1 MKIHNPAT
9 VHEPSAYS
17 HAIELPPGARV
28 VYISGQVGAAPDGS
42 FAADFSAQAE
52 QALKNLGAVLAS
64 AGMGVTDLVKVNSY
78 LVRRQDLDAYRAIRS
93 RFYGG
98 HRPASTLLLISGLAR
113 EGGLIEIEA
122 VAAKAQ
128 G

>member
-17 HAIELPPGARV
+17 HAIELPPGARLL
-28 VYISGQVGAAPDGS
+28 YISGQVGAAPDGS
-42 FAADFSAQAE
+42 FAADFPGQAE
-52 QALKNLGAVLAS
+52 QAFKNLAAVLAA
-64 AGMGVTDLVKVNSY
+64 AGMGITDLVKVNSY
-78 LVRRQDLDAYRAIRS
+78 LVRRQDLEAYRAIRS

-122 VAAKAQ
+122 VAAKA
-128 G
+128 

>member
-1 MKIHNPAT
+1 MVKIYNPAA

-28 VYISGQVGAAPDGS
+28 LYISGQVGADAAGNLLPD
-42 FAADFSAQAE
+42 FARQAE
-52 QALKNLGAVLAS
+52 QALQNLGAVLEA
-64 AGMGVTDLVKVNSY
+64 AGMTKDNLIKVNSY
-78 LVRRQDLDAYRAIRS
+78 LVRRQDLDTWRAIRS

-98 HRPASTLLLISGLAR
+98 LKPASTLLLISGLAR

-122 VAAKAQ
+122 VAAKV
-128 G
+128 

>member
-1 MKIHNPAT
+1 MKTYNPQEI
-9 VHEPSAYS
+9 HEPSAYS

-28 VYISGQVGAAPDGS
+28 LFISGQVGAAPDGT
-42 FAADFSAQAE
+42 FPADFAGQAE
-52 QALKNLGAVLAS
+52 QAFKNLAAVLAA
-64 AGMGVTDLVKVNSY
+64 AGMTKEDLVKVNSY

-98 HRPASTLLLISGLAR
+98 VRPASTLLLISGLAR

-122 VAAKAQ
+122 VAAKA
-128 G
+128 

>member
-1 MKIHNPAT
+1 MVKIYNPAT

-28 VYISGQVGAAPDGS
+28 IYISGQVGVDAAGNLP
-42 FAADFSAQAE
+42 ADFAGQAE
-52 QALKNLGAVLAS
+52 QALKNLGAVLEA
-64 AGMGVTDLVKVNSY
+64 AGMAKENLIKVNSY

-98 HRPASTLLLISGLAR
+98 LKPASTLLLISGLAR

-122 VAAKAQ
+122 VAAKV
-128 G
+128 

>member
-1 MKIHNPAT
+1 MKIYNPKS

-28 VYISGQVGAAPDGS
+28 VYISGQVGAAPDGTMP
-42 FAADFSAQAE
+42 ADFAGQAE
-52 QALKNLGAVLAS
+52 QALKNLGAVLEA
-64 AGMGVTDLVKVNSY
+64 AGMTQEDLVKVNSY
-78 LVRRQDLDAYRAIRS
+78 LVRRQDLDAYRAIRG

-98 HRPASTLLLISGLAR
+98 VRPASTLLLISGLAR

-122 VAAKAQ
+122 VAAKA
-128 G
+128 

>member
-1 MKIHNPAT
+1 MVKIYNPAA

-28 VYISGQVGAAPDGS
+28 LHISGQVGADAAGNLLPD
-42 FAADFSAQAE
+42 FAGQAE
-52 QALKNLGAVLAS
+52 QALKNLGAVLES
-64 AGMGVTDLVKVNSY
+64 AGMTKDNLIKVNSY
-78 LVRRQDLDAYRAIRS
+78 LVRRQDLDAWRAIRA

-98 HRPASTLLLISGLAR
+98 IRPASTLLLISGLAR

-122 VAAKAQ
+122 VAAKV
-128 G
+128 

>member
-1 MKIHNPAT
+1 MKIHNPKN

-28 VYISGQVGAAPDGS
+28 IYISGQVGAAPDGTMPTD
-42 FAADFSAQAE
+42 FAGQAE
-52 QALKNLGAVLAS
+52 QAFQNLGAVLAA
-64 AGMGVTDLVKVNSY
+64 AGMTREDLVKVNSY
-78 LVRRQDLDAYRAIRS
+78 LVRREDLDAYRAIRS

-98 HRPASTLLLISGLAR
+98 VRPASTLLLISGLAR

-122 VAAKAQ
+122 VAAKV
-128 G
+128 

>member
-1 MKIHNPAT
+1 MKIYNPAT

-28 VYISGQVGAAPDGS
+28 VYIS
-42 FAADFSAQAE
+42 AADFSAQAE
-52 QALKNLGAVLAS
+52 QALKNLGAVLAA

>member
-1 MKIHNPAT
+1 MKIYNPKNI
-9 VHEPSAYS
+9 HEPSAYS
-17 HAIELPPGARV
+17 HAIELPPGARM

-42 FAADFSAQAE
+42 FPADFAAQAE
-52 QALKNLGAVLAS
+52 NALKNLGAVLAE
-64 AGMGVTDLVKVNSY
+64 AGMGVENLVKVNSY
-78 LVRRQDLDAYRAIRS
+78 LVRRQDLDSYRAIRS

-122 VAAKAQ
+122 VAAKV
-128 G
+128 